1 VLDAGGAVLDAC
13 GANSTLGV
21 RRRHA
26 WCELGPR
33 GADGT
38 LVVLR
43 PLLERSGRHHA
54 DWLTLRN
61 ITKKWNR
68 GANYWKAAM
77 TQFAI
82 LYEDRF
88 TKPAV

>member
-1 VLDAGGAVLDAC
+1 
-13 GANSTLGV
+13 
-21 RRRHA
+21 
-26 WCELGPR
+26 
-33 GADGT
+33 
-38 LVVLR
+38 VVLR